1 MDIPRALFELFRLG
15 ARFGDVRH
23 RLAHATRTGLRI
35 AALLSVTLTVGA
47 IGLCVLVYALDRTL
61 ARWLGEPGS
70 AFLLAILLLGGAGL
84 IASRACSAL
93 RPAPPPPP
101 VADQPGEM
109 SGSALL
115 ALLGGIIVGT
125 VLQAR
130 RDNKDQA

>member
-35 AALLSVTLTVGA
+35 AALLSVALTVGA
-47 IGLCVLVYALDRTL
+47 IGL
-61 ARWLGEPGS
+61 PGS